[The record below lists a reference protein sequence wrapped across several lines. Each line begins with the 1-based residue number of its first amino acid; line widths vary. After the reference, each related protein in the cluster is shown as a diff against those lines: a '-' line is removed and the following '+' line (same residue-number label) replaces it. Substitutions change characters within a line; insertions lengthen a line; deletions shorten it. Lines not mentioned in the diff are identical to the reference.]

1 MVKYHCQTRVASL
14 NRLNVNSMWVEWRS
28 KSVSMSQISC
38 KYLFFYRA
46 SVAKYVGNLIWT
58 YKLNFHVTNR
68 NKKFNRNSVA
78 EAGKNPWEI
87 KLQKP
92 SKTEISTTFPYDCV
106 YPHLG
111 SQIYSEHWN
120 MKILRNF
127 PYSGNHQENFSQVF
141 FSIIEFSLWK
151 HSFNRKFS
159 ILSSFV
165 KFFQPCKKISRPKK
179 KEESFS
185 MTRKSMG
192 KLRENF
198 YSRCFLKWVKQFS
211 SLSLKTK

>member
-1 MVKYHCQTRVASL
+1 MSWVEKQVG
-14 NRLNVNSMWVEWRS
+14 LNVPNIL
-28 KSVSMSQISC
+28 QISV
-38 KYLFFYRA
+38 FYRA

-120 MKILRNF
+120 MKILRYF
-127 PYSGNHQENFSQVF
+127 SYSGNHQENFLQVF

-179 KEESFS
+179 R
-185 MTRKSMG
+185 RKFFNDSKIDGKVKG
-192 KLRENF
+192 KLLFEMF
-198 YSRCFLKWVKQFS
+198 PKVG
-211 SLSLKTK
+211 